1 MNRYSRLTPLLVFA
15 MLALLI
21 SACQPTVTTG
31 SEHVFPLDVPSSEV
45 NTPTEITL
53 QLAAGAGT
61 LALDGGAASLMQG
74 NITYNAAEYEPEIT
88 NGDGAVLV
96 SQKGPRGLFLKGN
109 PDLINSW
116 DLKLGEESMSLV
128 ISLDTGNYTVKF
140 AESLPANLNVEL
152 KADVGNVDLVFARGL
167 TAQVILDEDGNLKV
181 KAQGDWT
188 KSGNTYMLGTG
199 ATGITI
205 TVVEMTIGN
214 LTLISK

>member
-1 MNRYSRLTPLLVFA
+1 MNRYSRLTPFLVFA
-15 MLALLI
+15 TLALLI

-31 SEHVFPLDVPSSEV
+31 SEQIFPLDVPSSEA
-45 NTPTEITL
+45 NIPTEITL
-53 QLAAGAGT
+53 QLAAGAGA
-61 LALDGGAASLMQG
+61 LALHGGAASLMQG
-74 NITYNAAEYEPEIT
+74 DITYNATEYEPEIT
-88 NGDGAVLV
+88 NGEGAVLV

-116 DLKLGEESMSLV
+116 DLKLGEEPMSLM
-128 ISLDTGNYTVKF
+128 ISLDTGNYTVEF

-167 TAQVILDEDGNLKV
+167 TAQVILGEGGNLKV

-188 KSGNTYMLGTG
+188 KSGNAYMLGAGT
-199 ATGITI
+199 TGITI

-214 LTLISK
+214 LTLNSK

>member
-1 MNRYSRLTPLLVFA
+1 MNRYSRLTPFLIFA

-21 SACQPTVTTG
+21 SACQPTVATG
-31 SEHVFPLDVPSSEV
+31 SEQIFPLDVPSSEV
-45 NTPTEITL
+45 DMPTEITL

-61 LALDGGAASLMQG
+61 LALHGGAASLMQG
-74 NITYNAAEYEPEIT
+74 NITYNAAEYEPQMT
-88 NGDGAVLV
+88 NGGGAVLV

-116 DLKLGEESMSLV
+116 DLKLGEEPMSLI
-128 ISLDTGNYTVKF
+128 ISLDTGNYIVEF

-167 TAQVILDEDGNLKV
+167 TAQVNLDEGGNLKV
-181 KAQGDWT
+181 KTQGDWT
-188 KSGNTYMLGTG
+188 KSGNGYMLGAG
-199 ATGITI
+199 NPEITV

-214 LTLISK
+214 LTLNTK

>member
-1 MNRYSRLTPLLVFA
+1 MS
-15 MLALLI
+15 
-21 SACQPTVTTG
+21 
-31 SEHVFPLDVPSSEV
+31 
-45 NTPTEITL
+45 TEITL

-61 LALDGGAASLMQG
+61 LALRGGAASLMQG
-74 NITYNAAEYEPEIT
+74 DITYNAAEYEPEIT

-116 DLKLGEESMSLV
+116 DLKFGEAPMSLI
-128 ISLDTGNYTVKF
+128 ISLDTGNYTVEF

-167 TAQVILDEDGNLKV
+167 TAQVILGEGGNLKV
-181 KAQGDWT
+181 KAQGDW
-188 KSGNTYMLGTG
+188 KHSGNTYTLGDGTI
-199 ATGITI
+199 GITI

-214 LTLISK
+214 LTLGSK